1 MRPHRF
7 GGMKMP
13 DTFQHSPSA
22 LTGDES
28 SRDYYDPDYWAQ
40 IIGASMRH
48 TVESIIETGGLFMKA
63 KANLAHGQFTTM
75 VEQKLKMTVRMAE
88 KYMAVARDR
97 TLANPKHASG
107 LPAAVDTL
115 ALMTSIPDSVLQE
128 KLADGTIT
136 PKLRRKDVAKLK
148 GTEEKRRKATLS
160 LADKIKQKDHEIEDL
175 KEKLA
180 AAETKDG
187 SLFDLKKDSIDH
199 IVTVIV
205 QTVSPHKAKEIAA
218 GIAAHL
224 KKSKSKP
231 AG

>member
-1 MRPHRF
+1 
-7 GGMKMP
+7 MKTH
-13 DTFQHSPSA
+13 TFQHSPSA

-40 IIGASMRH
+40 IIGASMQH
-48 TVESIIETGGLFMKA
+48 SVESIIETGSLFIKA
-63 KANLAHGQFTTM
+63 KANLAHGQFTAM

-88 KYMAVARDR
+88 KYMAVARHKV
-97 TLANPKHASG
+97 LANPKCTSL

-115 ALMTSIPDSVLQE
+115 ASMARIPPEVLQE

-136 PKLRRKDVAKLK
+136 PKLRLKDVAKLK

-187 SLFDLKKDSIDH
+187 SLFDLKKDSTDH

-205 QTVSPHKAKEIAA
+205 QTVNQHKAKEIAA
-218 GIAAHL
+218 RIIAHF
-224 KKSKSKP
+224 KKPESKP